1 MPSAK
6 IWRHLMSVDL
16 SFFRS
21 ETFQRLRAESRAK
34 GRAEDILL
42 ILDERGI
49 EVPDDVR
56 ARITDCTDL
65 ETLRTWLRRSVTTTT
80 AGDLFTDTSG

>member
-1 MPSAK
+1 
-6 IWRHLMSVDL
+6 MSVDL

-65 ETLRTWLRRSVTTTT
+65 ETLRT
-80 AGDLFTDTSG
+80 

>member
-1 MPSAK
+1 
-6 IWRHLMSVDL
+6 MSVDL

-21 ETFQRLRAESRAK
+21 ETSQRLRAE
-34 GRAEDILL
+34 GRAAGHAEDLL
-42 ILDERGI
+42 LVLEERGI

-65 ETLRTWLRRSVTTTT
+65 ETLRTWLRRSLTATT
-80 AGDLFTDTSG
+80 AGDLFTDTPA

>member
-1 MPSAK
+1 M
-6 IWRHLMSVDL
+6 
-16 SFFRS
+16 
-21 ETFQRLRAESRAK
+21 
-34 GRAEDILL
+34 

-65 ETLRTWLRRSVTTTT
+65 ETLRTWLRRSLTVTT
-80 AGDLFTDTSG
+80 AGELFTDAPT

>member
-1 MPSAK
+1 
-6 IWRHLMSVDL
+6 MSVDL